1 MLGTR
6 KPIFCTW
13 KAQQKSDFQR
23 EIPQYQTILP
33 RPKTT
38 TWPWSSSSRPTNHS
52 KIMISTLQAKATQA
66 FTSPV
71 WQTRLSQTT
80 SNNQHKNERSTSRE
94 SYSATPALTPPN
106 ATLPNTS
113 PGTRQNSCTPG
124 ASSIQLTTLSTNQHA
139 WIFLRLLRTACR
151 SRKKFMTIFTT
162 PVPISTMFMMYVI
175 PLALVWNKRKKK
187 SPNWEFLGILS
198 TVQMLLAQIISSIRI
213 SIGLSYMS
221 LKKITPSFGLL
232 ARIQSSIQLCPK
244 LLIHFCQAS
253 SSTDSRFGI
262 FRATTML
269 WSPFK
274 APFSGCKSIAEILE
288 PR

>member
-1 MLGTR
+1 MTLWFCGSMEDLVVLPSWACLVRTGLFSSKKELQNWRKTSMLGTR

-113 PGTRQNSCTPG
+113 PGTR
-124 ASSIQLTTLSTNQHA
+124 
-139 WIFLRLLRTACR
+139 
-151 SRKKFMTIFTT
+151 
-162 PVPISTMFMMYVI
+162 
-175 PLALVWNKRKKK
+175 
-187 SPNWEFLGILS
+187 
-198 TVQMLLAQIISSIRI
+198 
-213 SIGLSYMS
+213 
-221 LKKITPSFGLL
+221 
-232 ARIQSSIQLCPK
+232 
-244 LLIHFCQAS
+244 
-253 SSTDSRFGI
+253 
-262 FRATTML
+262 
-269 WSPFK
+269 
-274 APFSGCKSIAEILE
+274 
-288 PR
+288 